1 MVILMNGIPLATDD
15 NQIRDLDELMLK
27 MRQQLADANET
38 IETHN
43 NARRKQ
49 IFEQIVATAQQVI
62 STIRSLN

>member
-15 NQIRDLDELMLK
+15 NQIRELDELMLK